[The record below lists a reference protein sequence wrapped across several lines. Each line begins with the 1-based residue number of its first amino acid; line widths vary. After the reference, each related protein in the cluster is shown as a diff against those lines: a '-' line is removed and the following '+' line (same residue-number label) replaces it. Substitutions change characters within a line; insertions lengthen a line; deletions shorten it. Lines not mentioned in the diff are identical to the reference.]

1 VSLPVI
7 SVEIVLFNK
16 GSSLICDEPQNTI
29 IWIADKVVVVHAVSG
44 TVASLKSSPLLAI
57 TFLYH
62 QNDLSEKSTQMWTG
76 NDKIFIRKRILSA
89 LLR

>member
-1 VSLPVI
+1 
-7 SVEIVLFNK
+7 
-16 GSSLICDEPQNTI
+16 
-29 IWIADKVVVVHAVSG
+29 IADKVVVVHAVSG

>member
-1 VSLPVI
+1 
-7 SVEIVLFNK
+7 
-16 GSSLICDEPQNTI
+16 EPQNTI
-29 IWIADKVVVVHAVSG
+29 IWIADKVVIVHAVSG

-76 NDKIFIRKRILSA
+76 NDKYCHHMSSSLVSMTSFFL
-89 LLR
+89 